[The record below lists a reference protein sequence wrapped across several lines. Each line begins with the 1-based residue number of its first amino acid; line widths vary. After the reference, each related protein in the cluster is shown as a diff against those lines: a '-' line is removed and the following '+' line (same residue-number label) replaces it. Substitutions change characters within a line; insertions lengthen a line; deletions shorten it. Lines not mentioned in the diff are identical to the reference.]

1 MVVNCF
7 KQDNILLEVKQY
19 KKQGRIKPAVLPR

>member
-7 KQDNILLEVKQY
+7 KQDNILLKVKQY
-19 KKQGRIKPAVLPR
+19 KKQGRIKPAVLL